1 MEEDG
6 EGGEREGDDW
16 EADQVQEEE
25 LRLEMQRVSK
35 NGYQEKVR

>member
-1 MEEDG
+1 MEEGEDDG
-6 EGGEREGDDW
+6 E
-16 EADQVQEEE
+16 AHQVQEDE

>member
-1 MEEDG
+1 MEEG
-6 EGGEREGDDW
+6 EEDNGE
-16 EADQVQEEE
+16 AHQVQDEEE